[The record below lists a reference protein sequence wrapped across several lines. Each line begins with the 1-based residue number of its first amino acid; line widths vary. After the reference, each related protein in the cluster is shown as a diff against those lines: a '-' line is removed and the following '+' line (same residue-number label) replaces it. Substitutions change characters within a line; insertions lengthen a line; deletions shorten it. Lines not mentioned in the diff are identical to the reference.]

1 MKDIYTYL
9 YPEEMYIEQPEL
21 GRWMIKFK
29 GNFLVHNNMIW
40 DKCIKSL
47 IYKKAVNLLNFGKMV
62 PPEDILFITYL
73 IKN

>member
-21 GRWMIKFK
+21 GSWMIKFK

-47 IYKKAVNLLNFGKMV
+47 IFKK
-62 PPEDILFITYL
+62 
-73 IKN
+73 